1 MGYFNGYNYT
11 ITLIRPPLVDH
22 GWISSWGFYKAM
34 EINGDLMG
42 FNGIIIHLIEYTR
55 PGNLVI

>member
-42 FNGIIIHLIEYTR
+42 I
-55 PGNLVI
+55 